1 MSTQAVSGLSIQQEL
16 QTFVQNRQSD
26 LKAHH
31 NHEQA
36 SPAVVVSLGNTQ
48 NSAGTSAVS
57 HTPNPEPIT
66 LGYKQFRAERS
77 ADMKE
82 LGQALASGDLTAAK
96 AAYDKLVQLGKFG
109 PLDNGQTF
117 KRSDRAQDFQ
127 AIGQALQSGDLAGAE
142 QAFTALKGTFNH
154 LPHGG
159 PEPPLVNPNST
170 VVINVTYQVS
180 DSNATPPTEPPVFH
194 GGPMPPTYRPPNT
207 LPPGTLPPSE
217 PPVSGGGTTTAPPIG
232 TLPPSEPPVSGGGT
246 TTAPPIGTLP
256 PSEPPVSGGGT
267 TTSNVSEIVINIGG
281 SSASPQ
287 QSANG
292 ELVLNLAAPS
302 AGSPEEVK
310 LNFAGPNGS
319 SNQLTIDVAQ
329 TQGQNGSTG
338 EQISIDL
345 SKMTSNENIVL
356 NLYGNSSS
364 TQTPT
369 QTQSSS
375 LNVNA

>member
-16 QTFVQNRQSD
+16 QILRQNRRSD
-26 LKAHH
+26 AQPHN

-36 SPAVVVSLGNTQ
+36 SPAVIVSLSGTQ
-48 NSAGTSAVS
+48 SLSGTSTVS
-57 HTPNPEPIT
+57 QTPNPEPVT
-66 LGYKQFRAERS
+66 LDYKQFRAERS
-77 ADMKE
+77 VDMKQ
-82 LGQALASGDLTAAK
+82 LGQALASGDLSAAQ

-109 PLDNGQTF
+109 PLENGQTF

-127 AIGQALQSGDLAGAE
+127 AIGQALQSGDLASAE
-142 QAFTALKGTFNH
+142 QAFTALKDTFNH
-154 LPHGG
+154 LAHGG
-159 PEPPLVNPNST
+159 PEPPVVNPNSS

-180 DSNATPPTEPPVFH
+180 GTNATPSEPPVFH
-194 GGPMPPTYRPPNT
+194 GGPKPPVYGGGTTTPPV
-207 LPPGTLPPSE
+207 GTLPPSE
-217 PPVSGGGTTTAPPIG
+217 PPVSGGGTVTAPPIV

-246 TTAPPIGTLP
+246 VAAPPIGTLP

-281 SSASPQ
+281 SGTSQQ

-292 ELVLNLAAPS
+292 ELVVNLAAPS
-302 AGSPEEVK
+302 AGSPEELK
-310 LNFAGPNGS
+310 LNFAGSNGS

-345 SKMTSNENIVL
+345 SKLTSNENIVL

-364 TQTPT
+364 TQTTT